1 MKKLIFAAALLTAA
15 AGQVHAL
22 RDTTAHTLDNVVVT
36 GTRNVTDIRHLP
48 MTISVVNRDKLT
60 ENQRVNVLLTLSEQ
74 VPGLF
79 VTARS
84 MMGYAVSDGAAGG
97 ISRADSAAARGA

>member
-15 AGQVHAL
+15 AGQVHAQ

-60 ENQRVNVLLTLSEQ
+60 ENQRVNVLPTLSEQ

-79 VTARS
+79 F
-84 MMGYAVSDGAAGG
+84 G
-97 ISRADSAAARGA
+97 